1 MSGGRSGSPAET
13 VREGDTVLLP
23 PDYHTHTRRC
33 GHAVGT
39 AAEYVE
45 AARARGLAGIGVCDH
60 LPLIG
65 RRDTELTMAVSDLD
79 DYVAEVLELR
89 HAYPGYVLLGIEAD
103 YEPETFDEVR
113 ALLESYPFDYVIG
126 SVHFLDG
133 WAFDDPR
140 TTAEWAGREVLDV
153 YLRYFERVGEAAE
166 SGAFTILGHLDLVKK
181 FGHRPPEPPQAAM
194 QALVERVSRTRVAV
208 EINTAG
214 LRKPVAEMYPGPDL
228 LALLYR
234 SGVPLTFGSDAHRPE
249 EVGTDFVGAVAYAR
263 SAGYSE
269 YAHLE
274 PGIAEGQ
281 ARRLA
286 RPLPEEA
293 PASFGA
299 GRSAALRPEGAR

>member
-1 MSGGRSGSPAET
+1 
-13 VREGDTVLLP
+13 VRDEDTVLLP
-23 PDYHTHTRRC
+23 PDYHTHTYRC

-60 LPLIG
+60 LPLVG
-65 RRDTELTMAVSDLD
+65 RRDTELTMAASDLD
-79 DYVAEVLELR
+79 DYVTEVLELR

-103 YEPETFDEVR
+103 YEPETFEGVR

-140 TTAEWAGREVLDV
+140 NAAEWAGRDVLDV

-194 QALVERVSRTRVAV
+194 QALVERVARTGMAV

-228 LALLYR
+228 LGLLYR
-234 SGVPLTFGSDAHRPE
+234 SGVPLAFGSDAHRPE
-249 EVGTDFVGAVAYAR
+249 EVGADFAAAVAHAR
-263 SAGYSE
+263 SAGYTE
-269 YAHLE
+269 CAHLE
-274 PGIAEGQ
+274 PGIAGER
-281 ARRLA
+281 ARVLA

-293 PASFGA
+293 PVSFYTD
-299 GRSAALRPEGAR
+299 RSVALRPEGAQ

>member
-1 MSGGRSGSPAET
+1 MSGGQSGSPVET
-13 VREGDTVLLP
+13 VRDGDTALLP

-39 AAEYVE
+39 AVEYVE
-45 AARARGLAGIGVCDH
+45 AARTRGLAGIGVCDH

-65 RRDTELTMAVSDLD
+65 RRDAELTMAVSDLD
-79 DYVAEVLELR
+79 DYVDEVLELR
-89 HAYPGYVLLGIEAD
+89 RAYPGYVLLGIEAD
-103 YEPETFDEVR
+103 YEPETFGEAR
-113 ALLESYPFDYVIG
+113 ALLDCYPFDYVIG

-133 WAFDDPR
+133 WGFDDPR
-140 TTAEWAGREVLDV
+140 NAAEWAERDVLDV
-153 YLRYFERVGEAAE
+153 YLRYFERVSEAAE

-194 QALVERVSRTRVAV
+194 QALVERVARTGTAV

-228 LALLYR
+228 LGLLYR

-249 EVGTDFVGAVAYAR
+249 EVGTDFVGAVAHAR
-263 SAGYSE
+263 SAGYTE

-274 PGIAEGQ
+274 PGIAE
-281 ARRLA
+281 ARARVLA
-286 RPLPEEA
+286 RPLPEGS
-293 PASFGA
+293 PVSFRA
-299 GRSAALRPEGAR
+299 DRSAGSRPEGAR